1 MSGRRSRSGRAAAK
15 RASAALQSTPRAFEG
30 IDDDEPVAEAVES
43 EPEHEAQPEE
53 DDDDEEEEKANES
66 GEEEGGDEDG
76 EEEPAHDDAEDSEPS
91 AKEPTPPTEP
101 VIRRKRLGRPPKNKP
116 PGWDNMIT
124 VPASEAD
131 TPRRRG
137 RGGWRGRG
145 GRRPAPGQA
154 PPKLKQVIDKEGTE
168 VDIVDDECVLPE
180 DPEGET
186 KVDKLGNLQGGRQY
200 RCRTFTVKDRG
211 ERQYMLSTE
220 PARCV
225 GFRDSYLFFNKH
237 PKLYK
242 IIVSDD
248 EKMDM
253 IERNIIPHSYK
264 GRAIGI
270 VTARS
275 VFVEFGARI
284 IVGGRNIVDD
294 YRVADMRAAGVVEG
308 AIADPSDVFD
318 PNQPYNSNQYVAWFG
333 ASAVYHTNQTP
344 AASDP
349 LAGLTEVKKK
359 RVNVNDTNWQLEH
372 ARAASEFNSRIN
384 AIRMATLRHG
394 AYDIHTNL
402 MHQPVN
408 TQPTRARVEAIA
420 PGTAS
425 ESNSAFPTV
434 PSAVQR
440 NFNVVDIVYETPRAG
455 VQSAGRRPAEVPDF
469 LKPFNGILAI
479 SDDIKSMLPPECRE
493 SLERHQADQREFE
506 SRFGDEKDKMARGRL
521 RIDKSVKELVQ
532 KHGVR
537 GTPNGRFESTFT
549 ARGCNFCGRRIQ
561 ECGHGAEMK
570 PEFYEA
576 FSIKPEGPPTK
587 MLKTESSQGR
597 MALSESSQGKMVK
610 SDSFQGKIQSD
621 IDAQGKVMKFDSPQG
636 VIKREA
642 KLVVRPEF
650 HGNTVMLGGS

>member
-30 IDDDEPVAEAVES
+30 IDDDEPVPEAVES
-43 EPEHEAQPEE
+43 EPEHEAPPEE
-53 DDDDEEEEKANES
+53 DEEDEEEEEEEKANES
-66 GEEEGGDEDG
+66 GDEEEAADEDG
-76 EEEPAHDDAEDSEPS
+76 EEEEEEQANDEGEESEPS
-91 AKEPTPPTEP
+91 AKEPTPPAEP
-101 VIRRKRLGRPPKNKP
+101 VVRRKRLGRPPKNKP

-180 DPEGET
+180 DAEGET

-294 YRVADMRAAGVVEG
+294 YRVADMRASGIIEG
-308 AIADPSDVFD
+308 HVADPSDVFN
-318 PNQPYNSNQYVAWFG
+318 PNEPYNTNQYVAWFG

-372 ARAASEFNSRIN
+372 ARAASEFNSRLN
-384 AIRMATLRHG
+384 AIRMATLRNG

-402 MHQPVN
+402 MQKPVN
-408 TQPTRARVEAIA
+408 TQPTRARVERVT
-420 PGTAS
+420 PGDTS
-425 ESNSAFPTV
+425 DSNSALPSV

-440 NFNVVDIVYETPRAG
+440 NFNVVDIVYEIPRAG
-455 VQSAGRRPAEVPDF
+455 VQSAGKRPAEVPDF

-479 SDDIKSMLPPECRE
+479 GDDLKALLPPECRE
-493 SLERHQADQREFE
+493 SLERHQDQQREFE
-506 SRFGDEKDKMARGRL
+506 SRFGDEKDKMARGNL
-521 RIDKSVKELVQ
+521 QIDKAIV
-532 KHGVR
+532 
-537 GTPNGRFESTFT
+537 P
-549 ARGCNFCGRRIQ
+549 
-561 ECGHGAEMK
+561 
-570 PEFYEA
+570 
-576 FSIKPEGPPTK
+576 
-587 MLKTESSQGR
+587 
-597 MALSESSQGKMVK
+597 QGKH
-610 SDSFQGKIQSD
+610 S
-621 IDAQGKVMKFDSPQG
+621 
-636 VIKREA
+636 
-642 KLVVRPEF
+642 
-650 HGNTVMLGGS
+650 

>member
-15 RASAALQSTPRAFEG
+15 RASAALQSTPRVFEG
-30 IDDDEPVAEAVES
+30 IDDEEPVAEAVES

-53 DDDDEEEEKANES
+53 EEDDEEEKPNES
-66 GEEEGGDEDG
+66 GEEEEGGDEDG
-76 EEEPAHDDAEDSEPS
+76 EEEEEEEEPANEEAEDSEPS

-200 RCRTFTVKDRG
+200 RCRTFTVKDRS

-242 IIVSDD
+242 IIVSDE

-284 IVGGRNIVDD
+284 IVGGRTIVDD
-294 YRVADMRAAGVVEG
+294 YRVADMRASGVAEG
-308 AIADPSDVFD
+308 DIADPSDVFD
-318 PNQPYNSNQYVAWFG
+318 PSQPYNTNQYVAWFG
-333 ASAVYHTNQTP
+333 ASAVYHTNQAP
-344 AASDP
+344 ATSDP

-394 AYDIHTNL
+394 AYDIHTN
-402 MHQPVN
+402 MMQQPVN
-408 TQPTRARVEAIA
+408 MQPTRARVEAVT
-420 PGTAS
+420 PGTVS
-425 ESNSAFPTV
+425 EPNSAFPTV

-440 NFNVVDIVYETPRAG
+440 NFNVVDIVYETPRVG

-479 SDDIKSMLPPECRE
+479 GDDIKSMLPPECRD

-506 SRFGDEKDKMARGRL
+506 SRFGDEEDKMARGRL
-521 RIDKSVKELVQ
+521 IIDNV
-532 KHGVR
+532 
-537 GTPNGRFESTFT
+537 
-549 ARGCNFCGRRIQ
+549 
-561 ECGHGAEMK
+561 K
-570 PEFYEA
+570 PEDL
-576 FSIKPEGPPTK
+576 PTK
-587 MLKTESSQGR
+587 MLKTETPQGR
-597 MALSESSQGKMVK
+597 NTRQE
-610 SDSFQGKIQSD
+610 SFQGKFGTD
-621 IDAQGKVMKFDSPQG
+621 VGG
-636 VIKREA
+636 LA
-642 KLVVRPEF
+642 KMANPDMPRAVFCQEDGIVVRPEF
-650 HGNTVMLGGS
+650 YGNTVILGC

>member
-1 MSGRRSRSGRAAAK
+1 MGGRRSRSGRAAAK

-43 EPEHEAQPEE
+43 EPEVDAPPE
-53 DDDDEEEEKANES
+53 DDEEEEEDDDQKADES
-66 GEEEGGDEDG
+66 GEEDAGDDDG
-76 EEEPAHDDAEDSEPS
+76 EEEPANDDGDDSEPS

-101 VIRRKRLGRPPKNKP
+101 VVRRKRLGRPPKNKP

-145 GRRPAPGQA
+145 GRRPQPGQA
-154 PPKLKQVIDKEGTE
+154 PPKLRQVIDKEGTE

-186 KVDKLGNLQGGRQY
+186 KVDKLGNLLGGRQY

-242 IIVSDD
+242 IIVSDE

-253 IERNIIPHSYK
+253 IERNIMPHSYK

-275 VFVEFGARI
+275 VFKEFGARI
-284 IVGGRNIVDD
+284 IVGGRNIIDD
-294 YRVADMRAAGVVEG
+294 YRVADQRAAGVVEG
-308 AIADPSDVFD
+308 EIADPSDVFD
-318 PNQPYNSNQYVAWFG
+318 PSQDYNTNQYVAWFG

-344 AASDP
+344 AAADP

-372 ARAASEFNSRIN
+372 ARAASEFNSRLN
-384 AIRMATLRHG
+384 AIRNLNLQKG

-402 MHQPVN
+402 MQQPVN
-408 TQPTRARVEAIA
+408 TQPTRARVEVVNPDNAA
-420 PGTAS
+420 DPKSSFAAVS
-425 ESNSAFPTV
+425 P
-434 PSAVQR
+434 AVQR

-455 VQSAGRRPAEVPDF
+455 VQSAGKRPDNVPDF
-469 LKPFNGILAI
+469 LQPFNGILAI
-479 SDDIKSMLPPECRE
+479 GDDLKALLPPECRE
-493 SLERHQADQREFE
+493 SLERHQAEQREFE
-506 SRFGDEKDKMARGRL
+506 TRFGDEKDTMARGGL
-521 RIDKSVKELVQ
+521 LIDKAIV
-532 KHGVR
+532 
-537 GTPNGRFESTFT
+537 P
-549 ARGCNFCGRRIQ
+549 
-561 ECGHGAEMK
+561 
-570 PEFYEA
+570 
-576 FSIKPEGPPTK
+576 
-587 MLKTESSQGR
+587 
-597 MALSESSQGKMVK
+597 QGKH
-610 SDSFQGKIQSD
+610 S
-621 IDAQGKVMKFDSPQG
+621 
-636 VIKREA
+636 
-642 KLVVRPEF
+642 
-650 HGNTVMLGGS
+650 

>member
-1 MSGRRSRSGRAAAK
+1 MGGRRSRSGRAAAK
-15 RASAALQSTPRAFEG
+15 RASAALQSTPRVFEG
-30 IDDDEPVAEAVES
+30 IDDDEPVPEAVES
-43 EPEHEAQPEE
+43 EPDIDIEAPPEDDE
-53 DDDDEEEEKANES
+53 DDDDDQKADETAEEED
-66 GEEEGGDEDG
+66 GGDDEG
-76 EEEPAHDDAEDSEPS
+76 EEEPTNEDGDDSEPS

-101 VIRRKRLGRPPKNKP
+101 VVRRKRLGRPPKNKP

-145 GRRPAPGQA
+145 GRRPIPGQA

-168 VDIVDDECVLPE
+168 VDIVDDECVLPD

-284 IVGGRNIVDD
+284 IVGGRLIVDD
-294 YRVADMRAAGVVEG
+294 YRVADQRAAGVVEG
-308 AIADPSDVFD
+308 GIADPSDVFD
-318 PNQPYNSNQYVAWFG
+318 PSQPYNTNQYVAWFG

-349 LAGLTEVKKK
+349 LAGLTEVKKRK
-359 RVNVNDTNWQLEH
+359 VNVNDTNWQLEH

-384 AIRMATLRHG
+384 AIRMLSLRQG
-394 AYDIHTNL
+394 AYDIHTNI
-402 MHQPVN
+402 MQQPVN
-408 TQPTRARVEAIA
+408 TQPTRARVEIVTSENAA
-420 PGTAS
+420 EPTA
-425 ESNSAFPTV
+425 AFPTV
-434 PSAVQR
+434 PTAVR
-440 NFNVVDIVYETPRAG
+440 NNFNVVDIVYETPRAG
-455 VQSAGRRPAEVPDF
+455 IQSAGRRPADVPDF

-479 SDDIKSMLPPECRE
+479 GDDLKSLLPAECRE
-493 SLERHQADQREFE
+493 SLECHQAEQREFE
-506 SRFGDEKDKMARGRL
+506 GRFGDEKDSMARGYL
-521 RIDKSVKELVQ
+521 QIDKAIV
-532 KHGVR
+532 
-537 GTPNGRFESTFT
+537 P
-549 ARGCNFCGRRIQ
+549 
-561 ECGHGAEMK
+561 
-570 PEFYEA
+570 
-576 FSIKPEGPPTK
+576 
-587 MLKTESSQGR
+587 
-597 MALSESSQGKMVK
+597 QGKH
-610 SDSFQGKIQSD
+610 
-621 IDAQGKVMKFDSPQG
+621 A
-636 VIKREA
+636 
-642 KLVVRPEF
+642 
-650 HGNTVMLGGS
+650 